1 MIKKLILSAAVA
13 CGPAHAE
20 FYTGNDLLQMMDG
33 DTYADK
39 GMALGFVAG
48 VSDAWQGVSICIPKS
63 ATLGQ
68 VHDIAKR
75 HLRDNP
81 QTRHLTAESLIRN
94 VLERVWPCRKG
105 TGV

>member
-1 MIKKLILSAAVA
+1 MIKRLLLTAALV
-13 CGPAHAE
+13 CGPAQAE
-20 FYTGNDLLQMMDG
+20 FFTGNDLLQMMDG

-48 VSDAWQGVSICIPKS
+48 VSDVWNSISVCPPKNV
-63 ATLGQ
+63 TLGQ
-68 VHDIAKR
+68 THDIARR

-81 QTRHLTAESLIRN
+81 QTRHMTAESQVRIA
-94 VLERVWPCRKG
+94 LEKVWPCRRG